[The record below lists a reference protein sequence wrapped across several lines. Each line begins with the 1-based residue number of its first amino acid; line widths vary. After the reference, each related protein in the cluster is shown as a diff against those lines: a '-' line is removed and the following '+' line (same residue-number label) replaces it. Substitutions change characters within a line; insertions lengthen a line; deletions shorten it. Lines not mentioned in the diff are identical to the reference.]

1 MFVSSAAAKKVASSH
16 SESSGEKGLKEGI
29 NGEMEEETNG
39 KAKEGQEVASG
50 SKSRVCQ
57 RQEASEASGQGELT
71 VTVSIATLRFKTELA
86 LKTMNIIQHSF
97 IVL

>member
-1 MFVSSAAAKKVASSH
+1 MCFLCFGSSAATKKAASPH

-50 SKSRVCQ
+50 SKKRVCQ
-57 RQEASEASGQGELT
+57 RQEANEASGQGELKACD
-71 VTVSIATLRFKTELA
+71 SHRQNYCFK
-86 LKTMNIIQHSF
+86 I
-97 IVL
+97 

>member
-1 MFVSSAAAKKVASSH
+1 MCFGFSAATKKAASSN

-50 SKSRVCQ
+50 SKNRVCQ
-57 RQEASEASGQGELT
+57 RQESSGQGELKT
-71 VTVSIATLRFKTELA
+71 CDGRRQNCCFK
-86 LKTMNIIQHSF
+86 I
-97 IVL
+97 

>member
-1 MFVSSAAAKKVASSH
+1 MFHVCVSSAAAKKAASSH
-16 SESSGEKGLKEGI
+16 SESSGEKDLKEGI

-57 RQEASEASGQGELT
+57 RQEANEASGQGELT
-71 VTVSIATLRFKTELA
+71 MHTLR
-86 LKTMNIIQHSF
+86 TMIIIILWEQF
-97 IVL
+97 YCVIN